1 MAIEFEK
8 GQING
13 NFPVFWR
20 GECKVLPGD
29 FRLTDELP
37 EGTIVKKGTPI
48 KLDFDKMECK
58 LCKAIRIIAGG
69 TATKPRIAKG
79 SFVVKGETIGGQT
92 VSSINSTNANYD
104 ELTLSAA
111 NEAAVEGAI
120 LAVGTALPDAVV
132 ETTFEYTKKMSFQT
146 VSAGYDVLILK
157 DVAYPVPSDWLQGW
171 KLKNCPTIGY
181 IRQ

>member
-8 GQING
+8 GQIKG
-13 NFPVFWR
+13 DFPVFWR

-29 FRLTDELP
+29 FKLTNKLP
-37 EGTIVKKGTPI
+37 EGTKVKKGTPI
-48 KLDFDKMECK
+48 KLDFDRMECK
-58 LCKAIRIIAGG
+58 LCKAIKVIAGG
-69 TATKPRIAKG
+69 TTTNPRIAKG
-79 SFVVKGETIGGQT
+79 SFVVKGEAIGEQT
-92 VSSINSTNANYD
+92 VSSINSTNADYD

-120 LAVGTALPDAVV
+120 LAVGTDLPDAVV
-132 ETTFEYTKKMSFQT
+132 ETTFTYTKKMSFQT
-146 VSAGYDVLILK
+146 VSAGYEVIILK

-171 KLKNCPTIGY
+171 KLKNCSTIGY